1 MVPFFAECSRHLSRT
16 DQNIMQLLRSYSI
29 CRNEPRK
36 YVRYVCA
43 ETCFCLRT
51 CLDRKQG
58 LGNSLQQG
66 IPDQRT
72 QFGTAAMQKEEEKEE
87 SAHVGGTTTESGKR
101 RDTNF
106 QEGGGRRRARALDKV
121 GGSEDLPTRG
131 GRAGQKVCVPV
142 MQRTE
147 CAKMRPRGRTR
158 GGSPEKRACRD
169 FLLGA
174 WSGLEHQK
182 SERNCCFL
190 FAYRTAKDP
199 LVPQGNKQEV
209 PDKNLPLCAVVN
221 SSYRTMYLN

>member
-1 MVPFFAECSRHLSRT
+1 MMPFFAECSRHLSRT

-43 ETCFCLRT
+43 ETCFSLRT

-121 GGSEDLPTRG
+121 GGSEDLPTRE

-147 CAKMRPRGRTR
+147 CAKMRPRGGTR
-158 GGSPEKRACRD
+158 EGSPEIRACQD

-182 SERNCCFL
+182 SGRNCCFL
-190 FAYRTAKDP
+190 FALLFTGQRKIP
-199 LVPQGNKQEV
+199 LSRREINRRSRIRIFHS
-209 PDKNLPLCAVVN
+209 A
-221 SSYRTMYLN
+221 R